1 MIKFKLYFDK
11 DAETAWLNEM
21 CAQGWAMQ
29 GFFAGFYIFEKC
41 EPGKYLYQVD
51 FREKFFRVTE
61 EYRELMN
68 DMGVTI
74 IQNWGY
80 WVILRKDAKDGTFEL
95 YTDTE
100 SKIEHYTKIRNMLK
114 AVTIVELICFFLEVA
129 AACMGNVSFAV
140 PFACLI
146 LALVIAML
154 NATVKTNVVIDRLKE
169 QQTGILVTKKRNI
182 SMLMA
187 IGLLMNSCAIIIQD
201 SVSDYIKLTVQIIA
215 IIFML
220 VGLWQTCRKKGNE

>member
-29 GFFAGFYIFEKC
+29 SFFAGLYFFEKC

-80 WVILRKDAKDGTFEL
+80 WVILRKDAKDGAFEL
-95 YTDTE
+95 YTDAE
-100 SKIEHYTKIRNMLK
+100 SQIEHYTKIRNMLK
-114 AVTIVELICFFLEVA
+114 AVTILELICFFIEVM
-129 AACMGNVSFAV
+129 AACAGNAFAL
-140 PFACLI
+140 PFSGVI
-146 LALVIAML
+146 LAIVIAML
-154 NATVKTNVVIDRLKE
+154 NATVKTNEAIDRLKE
-169 QQTGILVTKKRNI
+169 QQSGIPAAKKRNI

-187 IGLLMNSCAIIIQD
+187 IGLLMNSCALIMQD
-201 SVSDYIKLTVQIIA
+201 SISGYIKLTVQIIA
-215 IIFML
+215 IVFML
-220 VGLWQTCRKKGNE
+220 VGLWQTCRKKA

>member
-1 MIKFKLYFDK
+1 MIKFRLYFDK

-29 GFFAGFYIFEKC
+29 GFFAGFYTFEKC

-80 WVILRKDAKDGTFEL
+80 WVILRKDAKDGAFEL
-95 YTDTE
+95 YTDVE
-100 SKIEHYTKIRNMLK
+100 SKIEHYTKIRNLFK
-114 AVTIVELICFFLEVA
+114 IVTIVELLCFFVEVMT
-129 AACMGNVSFAV
+129 ACAGNSFAL
-140 PFACLI
+140 PFAGVI
-146 LALVIAML
+146 LAIVIAML
-154 NATVKTNVVIDRLKE
+154 NATVKTNEVIDRLKE
-169 QQTGILVTKKRNI
+169 QQSGIEVAKKRNI

-187 IGLLMNSCAIIIQD
+187 IGLLMNSCALIMQD
-201 SVSDYIKLTVQIIA
+201 SISGYIKLTVQIIA
-215 IIFML
+215 IVFML
-220 VGLWQTCRKKGNE
+220 VGLWQTCRRKEE